1 MTPDAAHMN
10 CPEPHREAITLR
22 AENESLARLTDAGKL
37 LFAKLIEKSREN
49 RWLKINV
56 QIIMREL

>member
-1 MTPDAAHMN
+1 MN